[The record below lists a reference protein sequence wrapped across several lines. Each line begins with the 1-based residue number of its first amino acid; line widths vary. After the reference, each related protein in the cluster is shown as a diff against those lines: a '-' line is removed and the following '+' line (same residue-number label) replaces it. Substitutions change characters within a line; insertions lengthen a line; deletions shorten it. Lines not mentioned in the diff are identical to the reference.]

1 MKSEER
7 GGNENDGGGSGGQGR
22 GNDERVVGIQGRR
35 TGIWKG
41 TKLREARGRQGR
53 VGAGP
58 EK

>member
-1 MKSEER
+1 MMVVAVVVREEEMMR
-7 GGNENDGGGSGGQGR
+7 GLW
-22 GNDERVVGIQGRR
+22 R

-41 TKLREARGRQGR
+41 TKLREGRGRQGR